1 MKTIDN
7 CLVSQGIRVQRAR
20 LRNSL
25 KRVDRVG
32 RRLRSINSIHRRVYN
47 VRSPLSLWH
56 MDGNHKLVR

>member
-32 RRLRSINSIHRRVYN
+32 RRLRSINRRVYN